1 MKKNNLKRFLASLLA
16 VLMLSQVT
24 GVAPGVFADWG
35 SNVSLTA
42 AKATDKRLELNG
54 DKEIRIPYKDN
65 GDIDFDA
72 LYPLIFETCVDKS
85 KSALQSYDKS
95 KIDIEQQQK
104 ACHKLEGDFT
114 CEPIK
119 EDQTYTIKFTYHY
132 GSLLWDKTEK
142 SCKITFLGREALPDV
157 SAITADARFNDDL
170 SINYDALRQDIFDQ
184 VKAQVNLPENVKFE
198 NVSFK
203 YYFTYDYKIGIY
215 KEWVAFEGKKG
226 VNIGNI
232 HINIPAIACG
242 STYKVQLSWGGD
254 DTYKAWSPEFDV
266 TVVDGRTD
274 TSISFVEDRTVNI
287 PFTETGIDYEA
298 VKESIW
304 ALVDTITPADI
315 SKDSIT
321 VKYEGTDINDNP
333 AISED
338 NHTLN
343 FSYAGSANYKPFSTD
358 VPVNFI
364 DNRIVAF
371 AAKERPDN
379 LSRGYVGNT
388 LDEAKTLEKARE
400 ELVTA
405 LKDVPLSEIKVEYKL
420 AGNYIPLDING
431 IRLNLTDINK
441 TDIRVS
447 YAGNATYKAFSAE
460 FKDLYFADNRVASS
474 IVLKENASIT
484 YNKEKGAMKQD
495 IFDNAIDWEATKLPE
510 GITKDDLTFECNTS
524 LVPKITVWG
533 DIDGKEYPN
542 LNAGD
547 AQQIKISF
555 GGDSDFK
562 PGEFEFTIKVAKAHV
577 DVSMKKFATAYAGDE
592 EALSKEALNVALDP
606 NDPRIDIYMVFAGI
620 NTNFDGS
627 VNLVLT
633 DDQWKVIENIS
644 AAEREIYNFMSKT
657 NPEYKNKPTL
667 EDKLTDGIT
676 IGEFKQYVNDAVNA
690 LKVVAKIPGVDDIL
704 KKYNI
709 DIDSIAAMVSIFTE
723 LDFADDTT
731 IAFGVPKHAGMYRA
745 YAIAVNKNYN
755 TNYAS
760 GTVLILMNVKNVK
773 IVMNEKFSSKM
784 DAATAAEVAK
794 APASLQH
801 NGVTVKD
808 QSSLHYL
815 YTGIQSNLKPYQSTT
830 DFPTEPGRYVV
841 TVVTLGGD
849 YLAPPVTKTFQ
860 ITK

>member
-1 MKKNNLKRFLASLLA
+1 MKKYNLKRFLASLLA
-16 VLMLSQVT
+16 VLMLASVT
-24 GVAPGVFADWG
+24 GVSPAVFADWG

-114 CEPIK
+114 CDPIK

-304 ALVDTITPADI
+304 ALIDTITPADI

-333 AISED
+333 AISEG

-431 IRLNLTDINK
+431 IRLNLTEINK

-447 YAGNATYKAFSAE
+447 YAGNATYKAFSKE

-474 IVLKENASIT
+474 IAIKDGASIT
-484 YNKEKGAMKQD
+484 FNMSADNMKQQ
-495 IFDNAIDWEATKLPE
+495 IFDNVIDWDSENTKLPAKGTLTIADFKFE
-510 GITKDDLTFECNTS
+510 IGSKDIAD
-524 LVPKITVWG
+524 K
-533 DIDGKEYPN
+533 DGYPN
-542 LNAGD
+542 LDAGNG
-547 AQQIKISF
+547 QTIKISF
-555 GGDSDFK
+555 VGNSEFK
-562 PGEFEFTIKVAKAHV
+562 PCNDVKATIDVAKA
-577 DVSMKKFATAYAGDE
+577 DVKVTMKSFSTAHAGNADE
-592 EALSKEALNVALDP
+592 LTQEALGVALDP
-606 NDPRIDIYMVFAGI
+606 NDPKLDVYMIFAGI
-620 NTNFDGS
+620 NTNLDSS

-633 DDQWKVIENIS
+633 KDQQAVVDKIS
-644 AAEREIYNFMSKT
+644 NAQKEIFDLATKFFPDLDIDKT
-657 NPEYKNKPTL
+657 TL
-667 EDKLTDGIT
+667 KDKLESGIT
-676 IGEFKQYVNDAVNA
+676 IGQFKEYLNSFIAVID
-690 LKVVAKIPGVDDIL
+690 KIPGADEIL
-704 KKYNI
+704 NRFG
-709 DIDSIAAMVSIFTE
+709 VSIDTIKTMATIFDKLTQ
-723 LDFADDTT
+723 FSDDTV
-731 IAFGVPKHAGMYRA
+731 IAVGAPKHAGLYMA
-745 YAIAVNKNYN
+745 TAVAVNKNYN
-755 TNYAS
+755 TGYTS
-760 GTVLILMNVKNVK
+760 GTVMILMNVKDMK
-773 IVMNEKFSSKM
+773 IQLNSNFSKKM
-784 DAATAAEVAK
+784 TVAEAK
-794 APASLQH
+794 ALAEDPA
-801 NGVTVKD
+801 GVATLLCGTKPVGNPN
-808 QSSLHYL
+808 LHYL
-815 YTGIQSNLKPYQSTT
+815 YTGVQSNLKPYSSTT
-830 DFPTEPGRYVV
+830 DFPTAPGRYVV
-841 TVVTLGGD
+841 TIVTLGGD